1 MFQVENIKKRNVIV
15 VGAGPVGLIA
25 ALALQKK
32 GISSV
37 VIESKEKDAP
47 RPGSRAI
54 FIHGASLKLLE
65 ETSRGLGYEI
75 AKNGVIWPVKR
86 TLFRGKEVYV
96 RNYGMTNNQDSTKL
110 PHFSSLHQHYIEKY
124 IYNAC
129 VEAGVEFV
137 WGESAK
143 KLDITDEA
151 VKLTTASGDIWAAD
165 YIIGCDGARSV
176 VREQAGI
183 QFEGPRTNDTFIVV
197 DIEEDEN
204 DPMPIERIFHYQHP
218 AMGGRNVMFVPFK
231 GGWRVDL
238 QLLAEDRV
246 EEYGTDESVK
256 DWLPKVMHPKYA
268 ERVTWVSSYRFHQVV
283 VDSFTDDKRRIL
295 LAGEAAH
302 LFAPFGARGLN
313 SGIPDALIAVR
324 GIEQALNATSEEE
337 RCRSIEA
344 SANERRIAALWNR
357 DGSTT
362 ALHHL
367 QGESREMNM
376 KRELAASLVSIVPT
390 LGRWL
395 DEGPYGPKFGPPEL
409 TTKY

>member
-1 MFQVENIKKRNVIV
+1 MGNLNKRDVIV
-15 VGAGPVGLIA
+15 VGSGPVGLIA
-25 ALALQKK
+25 GLALQKK
-32 GISSV
+32 GISCV
-37 VIESKEKDAP
+37 VIEAEPKDHP
-47 RPGSRAI
+47 RVGSRAI
-54 FIHGASLKLLE
+54 FIHSASLKLLE
-65 ETSRGLGYEI
+65 ETSKGLGFEL
-75 AKNGVIWPVKR
+75 AKNGIIWPIKR

-96 RNYGMTNNQDSTKL
+96 RNYGITDNQDATKL
-110 PHFSSLHQHYIEKY
+110 PHFTSLHQHKIEKH
-124 IYNAC
+124 IYDAC
-129 VEAGVEFV
+129 IEAGVEFV
-137 WGESAK
+137 WGEAAEK
-143 KLDITDEA
+143 VDITDEG
-151 VKLTTASGDIWAAD
+151 VTLTTASGAVWESD

-183 QFEGPRTNDTFIVV
+183 QFEGPRTNDTFLVV

-218 AMGGRNVMFVPFK
+218 AMGRRNVMFVPFK
-231 GGWRVDL
+231 GGLRVDL
-238 QLLAEDRV
+238 QLLAEDKV
-246 EEYGTDESVK
+246 EDYGTEEGVK
-256 DWLPKVMHPKYA
+256 KWLPKVMDPKYVD
-268 ERVTWVSSYRFHQVV
+268 RVTWVSSYRFHQVV
-283 VDSFTDDKRRIL
+283 ADSFTDEKRRSL

-313 SGIPDALIAVR
+313 SGVPDAIIAVR
-324 GIEQALNATSEEE
+324 GIEQAIKANSEEA
-337 RCRSIEA
+337 RRQAIDA
-344 SANERRIAALWNR
+344 AATERRIAALWNR

-367 QGESREMNM
+367 QGESKEMNM